1 MQGQDTAT
9 YWALINIVLVSIAAA
24 QALIF
29 LIRYAY
35 LQRRRDQGAKNAR
48 LAAIMGCISAFALAS
63 VFYLT
68 EDMTAAMRLTDDLT
82 VTMLLIVGASGVL
95 GYTVRANT
103 KG

>member
-1 MQGQDTAT
+1 
-9 YWALINIVLVSIAAA
+9 
-24 QALIF
+24 
-29 LIRYAY
+29 
-35 LQRRRDQGAKNAR
+35 
-48 LAAIMGCISAFALAS
+48 MGCISAFALAG